1 MSAGAT
7 HGGATPFRLPRGIAL
22 DMLRQALEERPNEAC
37 GILAGSFDAERGA
50 RVVAYHPARN
60 AEASPYRYLVDS
72 EDLVRIVFE
81 IEEADRELVGI
92 FHSHTHT
99 PAVPS
104 PTDLRSAQ
112 YPDAYYLLASLTDAE
127 APPERALRAWRI
139 RDGES
144 TEVPLIIK

>member
-1 MSAGAT
+1 VSVGTT
-7 HGGATPFRLPRGIAL
+7 HGGAAGFHLPRSTAL
-22 DMLRQALEERPNEAC
+22 EMLRQALEERPNEAC

-50 RVVAYHPARN
+50 RAAAYHPARN

-72 EDLVRIVFE
+72 EDLVRIVFG
-81 IEEADRELVGI
+81 IEEAGQELVGI

-112 YPDAYYLLASLTDAE
+112 YPDAYYLLASLTDAD

-144 TEVPLIIK
+144 TEVPLLIE